1 MADRRCDHRD
11 PDALD
16 VREAQPP
23 FDRAFVHDA
32 DEIGRDVRL
41 APQHQSEV
49 RQQLVGPGEG
59 ARLVAGRGLQPA
71 GRKQQQR
78 AVRHVA
84 VAALRDLG
92 TLREQRG
99 VGLHPGR
106 YLGVLG
112 QLGYTVHGID
122 LTPAVSRMK
131 PGLDALGLRTGDFH
145 EADFLSFEPGR
156 RYDVVCSFGFIEH
169 FQDWA
174 AVLRKHAA
182 LVAPGGQIIIETP
195 NFRGAVQQLFHRWLD
210 AENLK
215 RHNLAAMVPEAWA
228 DVLRAEG
235 FTVERAGY
243 FGPFDFW
250 HDSGGSGL
258 GRRVGFGLLR
268 LISPL
273 LKRLP
278 EGSATWSP
286 YAGLIAHKR

>member
-1 MADRRCDHRD
+1 MQPDQRIGNTTLVDQSYWDRSYADMA
-11 PDALD
+11 PTVAPPGD
-16 VREAQPP
+16 V
-23 FDRAFVHDA
+23 
-32 DEIGRDVRL
+32 VRTWL
-41 APQHQSEV
+41 ETQIPRPTGEQHVLEV
-49 RQQLVGPGEG
+49 GCF
-59 ARLVAGRGLQPA
+59 
-71 GRKQQQR
+71 
-78 AVRHVA
+78 
-84 VAALRDLG
+84 
-92 TLREQRG
+92 
-99 VGLHPGR
+99 PGR

-122 LTPAVSRMK
+122 LTPAVRRMK

-182 LVAPGGQIIIETP
+182 LVAPGGRIIIETP

-215 RHNLAAMVPEAWA
+215 RHNLAAMVPQAWA
-228 DVLRAEG
+228 DVLRSEG

-258 GRRVGFGLLR
+258 VRRVGFGLLR

-273 LKRLP
+273 LKHLP